1 MLFALFLLLV
11 YLFQNKLNKKRKN
24 MEDFIIDEHISLD
37 YDSDR
42 KNKGLDEYRLSI
54 FDKNLHYTDEIFL
67 NKTHLFELFNGL
79 KQMNLEIDD
88 DL

>member
-1 MLFALFLLLV
+1 MLFVLFLLLV

-54 FDKNLHYTDEIFL
+54 FDKNLHYTDEIYL

>member
-1 MLFALFLLLV
+1 MGLLSDFAGGGE
-11 YLFQNKLNKKRKN
+11 N

-54 FDKNLHYTDEIFL
+54 FDKNLHYTDEIYL

>member
-37 YDSDR
+37 YDSNR

>member
-54 FDKNLHYTDEIFL
+54 FDKNLHYTDEIYL

>member
-1 MLFALFLLLV
+1 MLFAFFLLLV

-67 NKTHLFELFNGL
+67 SKTHLFELLNGL

>member
-24 MEDFIIDEHISLD
+24 MEEFIIDEHISLD